1 MNGLPAVR
9 PNRLKRTV
17 LLFAVGT
24 LVAGAS
30 MLPATAAYANVGTE
44 EGEITFLPITGP
56 TTTTG
61 VSYSTATACPSGY
74 QGSAVVGIPDPV
86 TGAVFNLSP
95 VNDNVASPFSGPFNT
110 TFALA
115 EQAVPDIAG
124 VGAEVVAYC
133 FSGAG
138 ATGTSTPVQY
148 TFVIFSAD
156 GSSYSY
162 SANRSI
168 YSVTDLSVSP
178 NPAAVGQT
186 VTLTATVT
194 PSYAPGSVQFYVGGT
209 ARGSPVTLINGVA
222 TTTMSFALAG
232 TEPLSAIYTPAPNA
246 EWGSSVGNVTLQV
259 GSSTTVPVGSVGLIG
274 LAALVGCALFLI
286 QRRRAGMS

>member
-1 MNGLPAVR
+1 M
-9 PNRLKRTV
+9 
-17 LLFAVGT
+17 
-24 LVAGAS
+24 
-30 MLPATAAYANVGTE
+30 
-44 EGEITFLPITGP
+44 
-56 TTTTG
+56 TTTG
-61 VSYSTATACPSGY
+61 ISYATGTACPSGY
-74 QGSAVVGIPDPV
+74 QGSAVVGIPHPV

-95 VNDNVASPFSGPFNT
+95 VNTGVASPFSGTFNT

-133 FSGAG
+133 FSGAD

-162 SANRSI
+162 SANRYI

-178 NPAAVGQT
+178 NPAEVGQT

-194 PSYAPGSVQFYVGGT
+194 PSHAPGSVQFYVGGT
-209 ARGSPVTLINGVA
+209 ARGSPVTLSNGVA

-246 EWGSSVGNVTLQV
+246 EWGPSTGNVTLQV
-259 GSSTTVPVGSVGLIG
+259 GSSTTVPVGSVGLLG

-286 QRRRAGMS
+286 QRRRNRRSA